1 MPIFFGEDKKRI
13 VVTPTDSQLA
23 NMIEAG
29 IEDYLIENIGNTTRL
44 QIADTFWNRRKLKKL
59 KIKFRK

>member
-1 MPIFFGEDKKRI
+1 MFFTNDYDKKRI
-13 VVTPTDSQLA
+13 TVMPTDEQLA
-23 NMIEAG
+23 DMISEG
-29 IEDYLIENIGNTTRL
+29 IEDYLIEQVGNRTRL